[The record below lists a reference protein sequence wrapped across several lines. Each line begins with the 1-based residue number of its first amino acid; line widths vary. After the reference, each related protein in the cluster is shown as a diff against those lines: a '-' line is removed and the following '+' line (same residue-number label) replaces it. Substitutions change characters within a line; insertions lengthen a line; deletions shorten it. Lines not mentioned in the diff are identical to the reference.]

1 MRAATALTPRLWLSL
16 AILLVVAGCQDA
28 TAPSGAPS
36 VLGDAVRYPAT
47 PLGVCVLRQ
56 SPTAPPLETYQVSFW
71 AHVGKAST
79 VAVNYAPTT
88 GQSVGEA
95 FLRFDVPRTGLLAGA
110 GGARLRMNDSVRIT
124 LTIDPVDF
132 AIQFQPSGVLFSPS
146 SPAKLTLW
154 YDNADLDFN
163 GNGVVD
169 GWDRHQLQQVGVWYR
184 TDRTNAWSRSPSR
197 NDATQLIV
205 VGSVFHF
212 SEYAVSW

>member
-1 MRAATALTPRLWLSL
+1 MRTATTPAPRLWLSV
-16 AILLVVAGCQDA
+16 AILLVLAGCRDA
-28 TAPSGAPS
+28 TAPLNAPS
-36 VLGDAVRYPAT
+36 VVGDAVRYPST

-88 GQSVGEA
+88 GQSVGQA
-95 FLRFDVPRTGLLAGA
+95 FLRFDIPRTGLLAGA
-110 GGARLRMNDSVRIT
+110 GGARLGMNDSVRIT

-132 AIQFQPSGVLFSPS
+132 AIEFQPSGVLFSPR
-146 SPAKLTLW
+146 SPAKLTLR
-154 YDNADLDFN
+154 YDNADLDLN

-169 GWDRHQLQQVGVWYR
+169 GWDRRQLQQLGFWYR
-184 TDRTNAWSRSPSR
+184 TDRTSAWLRSPSR

-205 VGSVFHF
+205 VGAVFHF